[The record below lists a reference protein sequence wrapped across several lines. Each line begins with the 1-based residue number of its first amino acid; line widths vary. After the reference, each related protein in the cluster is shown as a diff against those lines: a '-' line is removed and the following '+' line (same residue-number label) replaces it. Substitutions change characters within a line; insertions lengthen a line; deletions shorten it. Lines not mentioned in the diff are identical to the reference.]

1 LADELEL
8 KAVVPDPATTR
19 ERLKAAGAKETYRGM
34 MRDRLFD
41 ADGRLSAKGEVLR
54 IRSYEPRREPAHAV
68 VGWKGPTLRS
78 PDGYK
83 LRKEI
88 EYPTPDGANATRF
101 LEALGYRVVRSI
113 DRYVE
118 MFSIA
123 GATARLEWYP
133 RMDVL
138 MEIEGTPAAIES
150 AVSQSGL
157 PRSAFL
163 ADQLAN
169 FVERYNARETFPAIV
184 AEQELGDATP
194 SWHGL

>member
-1 LADELEL
+1 LAEELEL
-8 KAVVPDPATTR
+8 KVVVPDPARTR
-19 ERLKAAGAKETYRGM
+19 DRLKAAGASELYRGM

-41 ADGRLSAKGEVLR
+41 ADGWLTAKGEVLR
-54 IRSYEPRREPAHAV
+54 IRSFEPKGAAPNAM

-83 LRKEI
+83 LRQEI
-88 EYPTPDGANATRF
+88 EYPTSDGKGAARL
-101 LEALGYRVVRSI
+101 LEALGYRVIHSI

-118 MFSIA
+118 MFTLK

-138 MEIEGTPAAIES
+138 MEIEGPPAAIEA
-150 AVSQSGL
+150 AVGQSGL

-163 ADQLAN
+163 ADPLAV
-169 FVERYNARETFPAIV
+169 FVQRYESRQSQPAIL
-184 AEQELGDATP
+184 AEQDLGDGTP
-194 SWHGL
+194 SWHNL

>member
-1 LADELEL
+1 
-8 KAVVPDPATTR
+8 
-19 ERLKAAGAKETYRGM
+19 M
-34 MRDRLFD
+34 
-41 ADGRLSAKGEVLR
+41 
-54 IRSYEPRREPAHAV
+54 
-68 VGWKGPTLRS
+68 
-78 PDGYK
+78 
-83 LRKEI
+83 
-88 EYPTPDGANATRF
+88 
-101 LEALGYRVVRSI
+101 GYRVVRAI

-118 MFSIA
+118 MYSIA

-163 ADQLAN
+163 ADPLAV
-169 FVERYNARETFPAIV
+169 FVDRYEARERHPAIV
-184 AEQELGDATP
+184 AEQDLGNATP

>member
-1 LADELEL
+1 MADELEL
-8 KAVVPDPATTR
+8 KAVVPDPAKTR

-41 ADGRLSAKGEVLR
+41 ADGRLTARGEVLR
-54 IRSYEPRREPAHAV
+54 IRSFEPRGGLAHAV

-78 PDGYK
+78 HDGYK

-101 LEALGYRVVRSI
+101 LEALGYRIVRSI

-163 ADQLAN
+163 ADPLAI
-169 FVERYNARETFPAIV
+169 FVELYNARESQPAII
-184 AEQELGDATP
+184 AEQELGEVTP
-194 SWHGL
+194 SWHDL

>member
-1 LADELEL
+1 MADELEL
-8 KAVVPDPATTR
+8 KAVVPDPARSR
-19 ERLKAAGAKETYRGM
+19 ERLKAAGAKEVYRGM

-41 ADGRLSAKGEVLR
+41 SDGWLTAKGEVLR
-54 IRSYEPRREPAHAV
+54 IRTFEPRGEPAHAV

-78 PDGYK
+78 ADGYK
-83 LRKEI
+83 LRQEI
-88 EYPTPDGANATRF
+88 EYPTPDGANAARF

-118 MFSIA
+118 MYSIG

-163 ADQLAN
+163 ADQLAD
-169 FVERYNARETFPAIV
+169 FVERYNARESHPAIV
-184 AEQELGDATP
+184 AEQDLGNATP

>member
-1 LADELEL
+1 MADELEL
-8 KAVVPDPATTR
+8 KAVVQDPARTR
-19 ERLKAAGAKETYRGM
+19 ERLKAAGAREVYRGM

-41 ADGRLSAKGEVLR
+41 SDGWLTAKGEVLR
-54 IRSYEPRREPAHAV
+54 IRTFEPRGEPAHAI

-83 LRKEI
+83 LRQEI
-88 EYPTPDGANATRF
+88 EYPTPDGANAARF

-118 MFSIA
+118 VFSIA
-123 GATARLEWYP
+123 GATVRLEWYP

-138 MEIEGTPAAIES
+138 MEIEGTPAAIE
-150 AVSQSGL
+150 AAAGQTGI
-157 PRSAFL
+157 PRAAFL
-163 ADQLAN
+163 ADQLAV
-169 FVERYNARETFPAIV
+169 FVERYEARESHPAIV
-184 AEQELGDATP
+184 AEHDLGNATP

>member
-1 LADELEL
+1 
-8 KAVVPDPATTR
+8 V
-19 ERLKAAGAKETYRGM
+19 YRGM

-41 ADGRLSAKGEVLR
+41 SAGRLTAKGEVLR
-54 IRSYEPRREPAHAV
+54 IRSYEPRGEPAHAMI
-68 VGWKGPTLRS
+68 GWKGPTLRS

-83 LRKEI
+83 LRQEI
-88 EYPTPDGANATRF
+88 EYPTPDGVTAARL
-101 LEALGYRVVRSI
+101 LEALGYSVLRSI

-118 MFSIA
+118 VFSIA

-150 AVSQSGL
+150 AVGQSGL

-163 ADQLAN
+163 ADPLAD
-169 FVERYNARETFPAIV
+169 FVERYEARESHPAVV
-184 AEQELGDATP
+184 AEQDLGNATP

>member
-1 LADELEL
+1 
-8 KAVVPDPATTR
+8 
-19 ERLKAAGAKETYRGM
+19 M

-41 ADGRLSAKGEVLR
+41 ADGQLTAKGEVLR
-54 IRSYEPRREPAHAV
+54 IRSFEPRGEAAHAL

-101 LEALGYRVVRSI
+101 LEALGYQVVRSI

-150 AVSQSGL
+150 AVRQSGL

-163 ADQLAN
+163 ADPLAI
-169 FVERYNARETFPAIV
+169 FVELYNARESQPAII
-184 AEQELGDATP
+184 AEQELGEATP